1 MTTLLLIIIY
11 ICFIGL
17 GLPDS
22 LFGTSWPAMYPEFHL
37 PVSYANYATTINC
50 LGTIVASLC
59 SAHVI
64 KKLGTGGVTVLSTGL
79 TAAALLGIAFS
90 ENYIWICLFS
100 IPLGLGAGAIDT
112 ALNNYVAMHYNA
124 THMNF
129 LHCFYG
135 VGISLSPY
143 LMSLAL
149 TDDAAWRDGYCM
161 VFYVQ
166 TGITLVALIALPLW
180 KRVKFADNTANTIA
194 EITNE
199 TCTAT
204 DTTEKADV
212 GGCSSNETD
221 SLVHDTYNET
231 NSLVHDTHTS
241 FTNDDDIV
249 VLSYK
254 EMLKHPGIVT
264 ACFAFM
270 GSCALEALCNIWG
283 ATYLVNAKGYFA
295 DAAAKLIMLYYIGFT
310 LGRFLSGVL
319 AKKLNL
325 WTITYTGL
333 GFCFAGVVLM
343 FLPLPGICS
352 AIGLCMIG
360 FGIGPFFPNLT
371 HLTPSLFGKQISQS
385 VIGAQ
390 MASSYVA
397 YLVLPLIFGQVARHI
412 SITLYPYFLA
422 VMFGLTII
430 CLMKL
435 QRSNLRKHS

>member
-1 MTTLLLIIIY
+1 MTTILLIVIY

-22 LFGTSWPAMYPEFHL
+22 LFGTSWPAIYPEFNL
-37 PVSYANYATTINC
+37 PVSYASFATTINC
-50 LGTIVASLC
+50 FGTIVASLG

-64 KKLGTGGVTVLSTGL
+64 KKLGTGGVTALSTGM

-90 ENYIWICLFS
+90 ENYIWLCLFS

-149 TDDAAWRDGYCM
+149 SDDSAWRDGYYM
-161 VFYVQ
+161 VFFVQ
-166 TGITLVALIALPLW
+166 TGITLIALAALPLW
-180 KRVKFADNTANTIA
+180 KRVKHTGDSATCETDILAHNT
-194 EITNE
+194 TNE
-199 TCTAT
+199 TDILAHNTN
-204 DTTEKADV
+204 TESAND
-212 GGCSSNETD
+212 NE
-221 SLVHDTYNET
+221 
-231 NSLVHDTHTS
+231 
-241 FTNDDDIV
+241 II

-254 EMLKHPGIVT
+254 ELLLHPGITT

-270 GSCALEALCNIWG
+270 GSCALEALANIWG

-295 DAAAKLIMLYYIGFT
+295 DAAAKLVMFYYVGFT
-310 LGRFLSGVL
+310 LGRFLSGIL

-325 WTITYTGL
+325 WVITYTGL
-333 GFCFAGVVLM
+333 GICFAGVTLM

-352 AIGLCMIG
+352 VVGLCLIGLG
-360 FGIGPFFPNLT
+360 VGPFFPNLT
-371 HLTPSLFGKQISQS
+371 HLTPTLFGKQISQS

-390 MASSYVA
+390 MASSYIS
-397 YLVLPLIFGQVARHI
+397 YLVLPLIFGLVARHI
-412 SITLYPYFLA
+412 SIGLYPLFLA
-422 VMFGLTII
+422 VMFGVTII

-435 QRSNLRKHS
+435 QRSYCRQHP

>member
-1 MTTLLLIIIY
+1 MTTILLIVIY

-22 LFGTSWPAMYPEFHL
+22 LFGTSWPAIYPEFNL
-37 PVSYANYATTINC
+37 PVSYANFATTINC
-50 LGTIVASLC
+50 FGTIVASLY

-90 ENYIWICLFS
+90 DNYIWICLFS

-149 TDDAAWRDGYCM
+149 AEMSAWRDGYRM
-161 VFYVQ
+161 VFFVQ
-166 TGITLVALIALPLW
+166 TGITLIALIALPLW
-180 KRVKFADNTANTIA
+180 KRAKFTASDIA
-194 EITNE
+194 ETTDE
-199 TCTAT
+199 TCSKQTPT
-204 DTTEKADV
+204 DETCSKQTPTDETCSKQTPTDETYFKQTPTVPADAEEGTEEIIA
-212 GGCSSNETD
+212 
-221 SLVHDTYNET
+221 
-231 NSLVHDTHTS
+231 
-241 FTNDDDIV
+241 
-249 VLSYK
+249 LSYK
-254 EMLKHPGIVT
+254 EMLKHPGIMT

-283 ATYLVNAKGYFA
+283 ATYLVTAKGYFA
-295 DAAAKLIMLYYIGFT
+295 DTAAKLVMLYYVGFT

-325 WTITYTGL
+325 WAITYTGL
-333 GFCFAGVVLM
+333 GICGLGVVLM

-352 AIGLCMIG
+352 VIGLCLIG
-360 FGIGPFFPNLT
+360 LGVGPFFPNLT

-390 MASSYVA
+390 MAASYVA
-397 YLVLPLIFGQVARHI
+397 YLVLPLLFGQVARHI
-412 SITLYPYFLA
+412 SISLYPLFLA
-422 VMFGLTII
+422 VMFGITII
-430 CLMKL
+430 CLQKL
-435 QRSNLRKHS
+435 QRSSLR

>member
-1 MTTLLLIIIY
+1 MTTILLIVIY
-11 ICFIGL
+11 ICFMGL

-22 LFGTSWPAMYPEFHL
+22 LFGTSWPAIYPEFDL
-37 PVSYANYATTINC
+37 PVSYANFATTINC

-59 SAHVI
+59 SARII
-64 KKLGTGGVTVLSTGL
+64 KKLGTGSVTVLSTGL

-90 ENYIWICLFS
+90 ENYLWICLFS

-112 ALNNYVAMHYNA
+112 ALNNYVAMYYNA

-149 TDDAAWRDGYCM
+149 ADDSAWRDGYYM
-161 VFYVQ
+161 VFFIQ
-166 TGITLVALIALPLW
+166 TGITLIALIAMPLW
-180 KRVKFADNTANTIA
+180 KRVKFADCSSANTADQA
-194 EITNE
+194 
-199 TCTAT
+199 
-204 DTTEKADV
+204 
-212 GGCSSNETD
+212 
-221 SLVHDTYNET
+221 
-231 NSLVHDTHTS
+231 
-241 FTNDDDIV
+241 TNDEMI

-254 EMLKHPGIVT
+254 EMLKHPGIIT

-270 GSCALEALCNIWG
+270 GSCALEALANIWG

-295 DAAAKLIMLYYIGFT
+295 DEAAKLLMLYYVGFT
-310 LGRFLSGVL
+310 LGRFLSGIF

-333 GFCFAGVVLM
+333 GFCFVGVVLM

-352 AIGLCMIG
+352 AIGLCLIG
-360 FGIGPFFPNLT
+360 LGIGPFFPNLT

-390 MASSYVA
+390 MAASYVA
-397 YLVLPLIFGQVARHI
+397 YLLLPLLFGQVARHI
-412 SITLYPYFLA
+412 SIGLYPVFLA
-422 VMFGLTII
+422 VMFGITIV

-435 QRSNLRKHS
+435 QRSNLRQHS

>member
-283 ATYLVNAKGYFA
+283 ATYLVNANASNYCVIVFHRSRTYNIAVATKTNKFKSFYQEENMTN
-295 DAAAKLIMLYYIGFT
+295 I
-310 LGRFLSGVL
+310 
-319 AKKLNL
+319 KLNE
-325 WTITYTGL
+325 
-333 GFCFAGVVLM
+333 
-343 FLPLPGICS
+343 
-352 AIGLCMIG
+352 
-360 FGIGPFFPNLT
+360 
-371 HLTPSLFGKQISQS
+371 QISFLRKQNHMTQEELALH
-385 VIGAQ
+385 GATK
-390 MASSYVA
+390 
-397 YLVLPLIFGQVARHI
+397 
-412 SITLYPYFLA
+412 ITLPHGGCIYA
-422 VMFGLTII
+422 
-430 CLMKL
+430 
-435 QRSNLRKHS
+435 HSSSTAYAT

>member
-1 MTTLLLIIIY
+1 MTTILLIVIY

-22 LFGTSWPAMYPEFHL
+22 LFGTSWPAIYPEFDL
-37 PVSYANYATTINC
+37 PVSYANFATTINC

-59 SAHVI
+59 SARII

-90 ENYIWICLFS
+90 ENYLWICLFS

-112 ALNNYVAMHYNA
+112 ALNNYVAMYYNA

-149 TDDAAWRDGYCM
+149 ADDSAWRDGYYM
-161 VFYVQ
+161 VFFIQ
-166 TGITLVALIALPLW
+166 TGITLIALIAMPLW
-180 KRVKFADNTANTIA
+180 KRVKFADCTDRTVACSETDRLDQTNTCDAGN
-194 EITNE
+194 
-199 TCTAT
+199 
-204 DTTEKADV
+204 
-212 GGCSSNETD
+212 SSNRT
-221 SLVHDTYNET
+221 T
-231 NSLVHDTHTS
+231 NGEM
-241 FTNDDDIV
+241 I

-254 EMLKHPGIVT
+254 EMLKHPGIMT
-264 ACFAFM
+264 ACLAFM
-270 GSCALEALCNIWG
+270 GSCALEALANIWG
-283 ATYLVNAKGYFA
+283 ATYLVNAKGYLA
-295 DAAAKLIMLYYIGFT
+295 NEAAKLVMLYYVGFT

-319 AKKLNL
+319 ATKLNL
-325 WTITYTGL
+325 WAITYTGL
-333 GFCFAGVVLM
+333 GICFTGVVLM

-352 AIGLCMIG
+352 AIGLCLIG
-360 FGIGPFFPNLT
+360 LGIGPFFPNLT

-390 MASSYVA
+390 MAASYLA
-397 YLVLPLIFGQVARHI
+397 YLVLPLLFGQVARHI
-412 SITLYPYFLA
+412 SIGLYPFFLA
-422 VMFGLTII
+422 GMFGIAVI

-435 QRSNLRKHS
+435 QRMPGRNNNRA

>member
-1 MTTLLLIIIY
+1 MTTILLIVIY

-22 LFGTSWPAMYPEFHL
+22 LFGTSWPAIYPEFGL
-37 PVSYANYATTINC
+37 PVSYANFATTINC
-50 LGTIVASLC
+50 LGTITASLS
-59 SAHVI
+59 SAHII

-79 TAAALLGIAFS
+79 TAASLLGIAFS
-90 ENYIWICLFS
+90 ENYLWICLFS

-149 TDDAAWRDGYCM
+149 ADDSAWRDGYRM
-161 VFYVQ
+161 VFGVQ
-166 TGITLVALIALPLW
+166 TGITLIALIALPLW
-180 KRVKFADNTANTIA
+180 KRVKFANTANDIAQTAGESCARPEATIPEEA
-194 EITNE
+194 EGDIIYE
-199 TCTAT
+199 T
-204 DTTEKADV
+204 DTNRSTASEVDT
-212 GGCSSNETD
+212 S
-221 SLVHDTYNET
+221 VHN
-231 NSLVHDTHTS
+231 THTTS
-241 FTNDDDIV
+241 TNDGEII

-254 EMLKHPGIVT
+254 EMLRHHGIMT

-283 ATYLVNAKGYFA
+283 ATYLVTAKGYLA
-295 DAAAKLIMLYYIGFT
+295 DTAAKLVMLYYIGFT

-325 WTITYTGL
+325 WTITYIGL
-333 GFCFAGVVLM
+333 GICFVGVILM

-352 AIGLCMIG
+352 AVGLCLIGLG
-360 FGIGPFFPNLT
+360 VGPFFPNLT
-371 HLTPSLFGKQISQS
+371 HLTPTLFGKQVSQS

-390 MASSYVA
+390 MAASYVA
-397 YLVLPLIFGQVARHI
+397 YLVLPLLFGQVARHI
-412 SITLYPYFLA
+412 NIGMYPLFLA
-422 VMFGLTII
+422 AMFGLTIL

-435 QRSNLRKHS
+435 QRSNYRQHS

>member
-1 MTTLLLIIIY
+1 MSTILLIIIY

-22 LFGTSWPAMYPEFHL
+22 LFGTSWPAIYPEFDL
-37 PVSYANYATTINC
+37 PVSYANFATTINC
-50 LGTIVASLC
+50 LGTIIASLC
-59 SAHVI
+59 SAHII

-90 ENYIWICLFS
+90 DSYLWLCLFS

-149 TDDAAWRDGYCM
+149 TDDAAWRDGYRM
-161 VFYVQ
+161 VFFVQ
-166 TGITLVALIALPLW
+166 TGITLIALIALPLW
-180 KRVKFADNTANTIA
+180 KRVKFTDNTTND
-194 EITNE
+194 ITEMTSESCTKPE
-199 TCTAT
+199 TTTPEETDTNRCTANEV
-204 DTTEKADV
+204 DT
-212 GGCSSNETD
+212 SIHN
-221 SLVHDTYNET
+221 TYIAST
-231 NSLVHDTHTS
+231 N
-241 FTNDDDIV
+241 NDEII

-254 EMLKHPGIVT
+254 EMLRHPGILT

-295 DAAAKLIMLYYIGFT
+295 DAAAKLVMLYYIGFT
-310 LGRFLSGVL
+310 LGRFLSGIL

-325 WTITYTGL
+325 WAITYTGL
-333 GFCFAGVVLM
+333 GICFAGVVLM
-343 FLPLPGICS
+343 FLPLPGISS
-352 AIGLCMIG
+352 AVGLCLIGLG
-360 FGIGPFFPNLT
+360 VGPFFPNLT
-371 HLTPSLFGKQISQS
+371 HLTPTLFGKQISQS

-390 MASSYVA
+390 MAASYVA
-397 YLVLPLIFGQVARHI
+397 YLVLPLLFGQVARHI
-412 SITLYPYFLA
+412 SITLYPLFLA
-422 VMFGLTII
+422 AMFALTII
-430 CLMKL
+430 CLIKL
-435 QRSNLRKHS
+435 QRSNHRQRS

>member
-1 MTTLLLIIIY
+1 MTTILLIVIY

-22 LFGTSWPAMYPEFHL
+22 LFGTSWPAIYPEFHL
-37 PVSYANYATTINC
+37 PVSYANFATTINC

-59 SAHVI
+59 SARII
-64 KKLGTGGVTVLSTGL
+64 KKLGTGGITVLSTGL
-79 TAAALLGIAFS
+79 AAISLLGIAFS

-149 TDDAAWRDGYCM
+149 ADDAAWREGYHM
-161 VFYVQ
+161 VFFVQ
-166 TGITLVALIALPLW
+166 TGITLIALVALPLW
-180 KRVKFADNTANTIA
+180 KRVKFTDNTTNDIA
-194 EITNE
+194 KMAGDSCATPE
-199 TCTAT
+199 T
-204 DTTEKADV
+204 TTPE
-212 GGCSSNETD
+212 ETESD
-221 SLVHDTYNET
+221 IINET
-231 NSLVHDTHTS
+231 NTNRGAAGEDDTSVHNTHITS
-241 FTNDDDIV
+241 TNDDEII

-254 EMLKHPGIVT
+254 EMLKHPGIMT

-283 ATYLVNAKGYFA
+283 ATYLVTSKEYLA
-295 DAAAKLIMLYYIGFT
+295 DTAAKLVMLYYIGFT

-325 WTITYTGL
+325 WTITYIGL
-333 GFCFAGVVLM
+333 GICFVGVILM

-352 AIGLCMIG
+352 AMGLFLIGLG
-360 FGIGPFFPNLT
+360 VGPFFPNLT
-371 HLTPSLFGKQISQS
+371 HLTPTLFGKQISQS

-390 MASSYVA
+390 MAASYVA
-397 YLVLPLIFGQVARHI
+397 YLVLPLLFGQVARYI
-412 SITLYPYFLA
+412 SIGMYPLFLA
-422 VMFGLTII
+422 AMFGLTIL

-435 QRSNLRKHS
+435 QRSNYRQHSQ